1 MAGAAAGSLHGG
13 DDNTANGVAEGA
25 KLHIFDIQQGH
36 LLKSENLIFFGFL
49 LGSDLNFGRIYCTDN
64 AVLIYVKLK

>member
-25 KLHIFDIQQGH
+25 KLHIFDIQQGSGKSNHYH
-36 LLKSENLIFFGFL
+36 L
-49 LGSDLNFGRIYCTDN
+49 
-64 AVLIYVKLK
+64 